1 MGTDAMLKKCA
12 KRNHTRTPHDVLRRE
27 AVLDE
32 HAITQRNGGRRLS
45 TVVLQPDG
53 DLSNSNGSDGGDIE
67 LSNVASSRGLHS
79 NPMRGTP
86 VNLSIDDELNQ
97 IKEELKDK
105 TRKIE
110 AQAREMESLK
120 KTVALLMKHVSY
132 TPSSTGEVKVDDP
145 PSTSI
150 SIKDTAPT
158 KMHRNPNWKRLKKS
172 VKATNS
178 FKTSSR
184 KRAKRLSQ
192 VMKSRRN
199 SALKLDAMSSSASA
213 TPVVSNNIQT
223 HVDEDTGR
231 RYSYNMTTGDS
242 SWLDEEK

>member
-1 MGTDAMLKKCA
+1 MLKKCA

-53 DLSNSNGSDGGDIE
+53 DLSSSNGSDGGDIE

-86 VNLSIDDELNQ
+86 ANISIDEFNQ
-97 IKEELKDK
+97 IKEELK
-105 TRKIE
+105 
-110 AQAREMESLK
+110 SLK
-120 KTVALLMKHVSY
+120 NNMALLMKHVSY

-184 KRAKRLSQ
+184 KRTKRLSQ

-199 SALKLDAMSSSASA
+199 SALKLDAMSSSASATSA